1 MLVPSILQGESRKRL
16 LQGATVGAIATIFVG
31 FYWGGWS
38 LGSTADKMATEQSKL
53 AVVAALAP
61 VCADKFRAQ
70 PDAAAKTILS
80 RRSTLNPK
88 DFPRTLPF
96 PNGPS
101 PSPSPPF
108 LFRQPSLSPP
118 PPPPPPLSSTVI
130 GFLAGG
136 SPDAYSRITAAFL
149 QGLKETGYVERQNV
163 AIEYRW
169 AEDHYDRLT
178 ELAADLVRR
187 EVAVIATFDTA
198 SSLAAKAATATIPI
212 VFTTGADP
220 VKIGLVSNLARPG
233 GNVTGMSHLIN
244 ALSSKRLGFLRE
256 LVPTAR
262 TFGLLVDPTNPN
274 AEFETADMQA
284 AVDVLGY
291 KLVVAR
297 ASTGSEVDTA
307 FTNLVERRIDALAV
321 AAHAFFLGDSHQL
334 AALALDH
341 RLAAIYAFREDALA
355 GGLISYGGSLTEAYH
370 QAGIYTGR
378 VLKGDKPADLPVQ
391 TPTKFELVINLK
403 TAKALGL
410 TIPAG
415 VLSIADEVIE

>member
-1 MLVPSILQGESRKRL
+1 MRFLGCGAMKRRAFIKL
-16 LQGATVGAIATIFVG
+16 L
-31 FYWGGWS
+31 GG
-38 LGSTADKMATEQSKL
+38 
-53 AVVAALAP
+53 
-61 VCADKFRAQ
+61 
-70 PDAAAKTILS
+70 AAAAW
-80 RRSTLNPK
+80 
-88 DFPRTLPF
+88 
-96 PNGPS
+96 
-101 PSPSPPF
+101 
-108 LFRQPSLSPP
+108 
-118 PPPPPPLSSTVI
+118 PLGAHAQQRPIPVI
-130 GFLAGG
+130 GVLAGG
-136 SPDAYSRITAAFL
+136 SADAYSRITASFL
-149 QGLKETGYVERQNV
+149 QGLKETGFVERQNV
-163 AIEYRW
+163 AIEYHW
-169 AEDHYDRLT
+169 AEDHYDRLPG
-178 ELAADLVRR
+178 LAADLVRR
-187 EVAVIATFDTA
+187 EVAVIATHDTA

-220 VKIGLVSNLARPG
+220 VKIGLVNNLARPG

-284 AVDVLGY
+284 AVDVLGD
-291 KLVVAR
+291 KLVVGR

-307 FTNLVERRIDALAV
+307 FTNLVEQRIDALAV
-321 AAHAFFLGDSHQL
+321 AAHAFFLGDSHQV
-334 AALALDH
+334 AALALHD
-341 RLAAIYAFREDALA
+341 RLPAIYAFREDALA
-355 GGLISYGGSLTEAYH
+355 GGLISYGGSLTEAYY

-378 VLKGDKPADLPVQ
+378 VIKGDKPADLPVQ